1 MSSFYSYI
9 RHSKNLATNTRATL
23 RSLSKYFRATRQL
36 YTPTDFKVFTNKLDT
51 NYSSF
56 PAQTQTPPNIT
67 AKTTSKPTP
76 LSTILLTPTIS
87 TLPNKSTLSIE
98 ELEFDSS
105 PIIIHTTAHHL
116 SNRLSTNADQSY
128 IKGNQLQYFFAS
140 PSDSIIFDDDNTNE
154 TKFQQTEPDA
164 ILSSLSSYWHTY
176 IIKHAHLSLSS
187 HPSGIV

>member
-1 MSSFYSYI
+1 
-9 RHSKNLATNTRATL
+9 
-23 RSLSKYFRATRQL
+23 
-36 YTPTDFKVFTNKLDT
+36 
-51 NYSSF
+51 
-56 PAQTQTPPNIT
+56 
-67 AKTTSKPTP
+67 
-76 LSTILLTPTIS
+76 
-87 TLPNKSTLSIE
+87 E

-176 IIKHAHLSLSS
+176 
-187 HPSGIV
+187 